1 MVGKP
6 EFDLVAPVYDET
18 RRAPSEDELRPLLEE
33 FAGCRTVLDAG
44 VGTGRFAVPLSD
56 RGLEIVG
63 VDLSL
68 GMMSLARAKGI
79 GRLVRANVQ
88 HLPVSDR
95 SVDGAFMAHVL
106 QLLPDP
112 RPVLRELGRV
122 ARLTVVVLVPEWPSE
137 ESEGPWRGIRE
148 RYRALAAEL
157 GYLLPERQRRYRH
170 TLEELEAIAAPRSVR
185 TVPTSVGVGNGPD
198 GRLGLL
204 RSGQIPMEAHAEILR
219 RLRAEGSIPLD
230 RSKRTRRSRF
240 VAWDPASLRAEG

>member
-18 RRAPSEDELRPLLEE
+18 RRAPSEEELRPLLEE

-44 VGTGRFAVPLSD
+44 VGTGRFAVPLAAHQF
-56 RGLEIVG
+56 EIVG

-79 GRLVRANVQ
+79 GTLVRAKVQ
-88 HLPVSDR
+88 RLPISDH

-112 RPVLRELGRV
+112 HPVLRELGRV
-122 ARLTVVVLVPEWPSE
+122 ARVAVVVLVPEWPSE

-157 GYLLPERQRRYRH
+157 GYQLPERRQRYRH
-170 TLEELEAIAAPRSVR
+170 TLKDLVALAAPRSVR
-185 TVPTSVGVGNGPD
+185 AVPTTVGAGSGTD
-198 GRLGLL
+198 RRLGLL
-204 RSGQIPMEAHAEILR
+204 RSGQIPMDVHDDILR
-219 RLRAEGSIPLD
+219 RLRVEGSIPLE
-230 RSKRTRRSRF
+230 RSKRTRRSRI
-240 VAWDPASLRAEG
+240 VTWDPASLRPNR